1 MQPTLDLDKHLKK
14 KDYTVGKEINQRVED
29 YKNGILETNDFN
41 DGLDIIRKN
50 ILSKICSTD
59 IKNIK

>member
-1 MQPTLDLDKHLKK
+1 MQLTLNLDKHLKK

-41 DGLDIIRKN
+41 DGLDTIRKN